1 MQKKAFVLYVFIA
14 VALCA
19 MRFSAPAA
27 ADDVPAV
34 PTPRPAPVL
43 PLPRTFAA
51 LDSLID
57 AAVTKANPEIASAP
71 STTTATPARAQTVAR
86 AYPRA
91 FSTYDALTDYAIS
104 VAKGRQALNDQLGA
118 VLVNEDAARATLA
131 TVFDPR
137 QRGGLLKSRDDLID
151 DGTMQSLETL
161 VANDVIA
168 ARRLVADG
176 AVVVTPA
183 SWRLPLLG
191 EDTQDFGPT
200 PYYYEPPLTYGG
212 VSYNHFH
219 TGTDIATA
227 WGTPVLAPAH
237 GVVVFAGTMSDG
249 AEVVVLAHDS
259 GLVSM
264 YAHLDNRVFR
274 VPVKAGDTVEAGD
287 RIGSVGLTG
296 ITTGAHLHWSVW
308 RDGDLIDPLS
318 MIRA

>member
-1 MQKKAFVLYVFIA
+1 MQKKAFVLHVFIA

-34 PTPRPAPVL
+34 PTPRPAPVV
-43 PLPRTFAA
+43 PSLPRTFAA

-176 AVVVTPA
+176 AVVATPA

-191 EDTQDFGPT
+191 EDTQ
-200 PYYYEPPLTYGG
+200 
-212 VSYNHFH
+212 
-219 TGTDIATA
+219 DIATA